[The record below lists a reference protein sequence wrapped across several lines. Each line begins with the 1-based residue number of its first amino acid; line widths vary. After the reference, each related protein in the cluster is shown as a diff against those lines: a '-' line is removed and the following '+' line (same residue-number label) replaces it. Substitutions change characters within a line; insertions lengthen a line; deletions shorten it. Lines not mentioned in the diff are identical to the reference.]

1 MHKEE
6 LRGELLWRADSDTP
20 PLHRLGCT
28 SVSGVGVFL
37 GKVIPKAG
45 VGLLWGNGWE
55 VGRRSGVKRAGVS
68 NWRD

>member
-1 MHKEE
+1 MS
-6 LRGELLWRADSDTP
+6 RSGVPTRI
-20 PLHRLGCT
+20 HRLCA
-28 SVSGVGVFL
+28 VSGAPAYRGWGVFL

-68 NWRD
+68 SWRD